1 MAAKPKTT
9 DDFNVFVIGQAGR
22 LQYEALLFAASVRE
36 FSPNFKGRLIVAE
49 PQPGP
54 LWPRDPRMDDT
65 LVLEALNDL
74 DVEIIHFESKAF
86 GNDYAYGN
94 KIEALTALPKG
105 KPFVFFDTDTLIT
118 DELTSFPFNF
128 NKPSASLK
136 REGTWPTLELYG
148 PGYGE
153 IWK

>member
-54 LWPRDPRMDDT
+54 L
-65 LVLEALNDL
+65 
-74 DVEIIHFESKAF
+74 
-86 GNDYAYGN
+86 
-94 KIEALTALPKG
+94 
-105 KPFVFFDTDTLIT
+105 
-118 DELTSFPFNF
+118 
-128 NKPSASLK
+128 
-136 REGTWPTLELYG
+136 
-148 PGYGE
+148 
-153 IWK
+153 